1 MDDLSNIVAINQ
13 FVWFVI
19 SLFLKPRKNRFQTSA
34 EYNPKY
40 LELFK
45 INTMRYHQL
54 PSKIFT
60 KNRERFVKFLKPK
73 SLAVF
78 NSNDIYPTSADGS
91 LPFKQ
96 AADIFAL
103 SGIDQEE
110 SILVIFPD
118 AHKPEHR
125 EMLFLK
131 ETSDLIAIWEGAKLS
146 KQQAYEVSGI
156 KNVFWL
162 TEFARVFKEVMSHAE
177 HVYLN
182 TNEHLR
188 ANPDTETREDRFVK
202 RCKADYPLHT
212 YHRAA
217 PIMHYIRSIKST
229 EEVAVMQ
236 TAADI
241 TAKGYD
247 RILKFLKPGVWEYE
261 LEAEFMHEFLR
272 NRSRGFP
279 YTPIIGGGYNACVLH
294 YIENNDQCQ
303 SGDLVLFD
311 VGAEYANYAC
321 DVTRCY
327 PVNGKFTQRQKDVYN
342 AVLRVK
348 RGAEKLLYVG
358 NNMIDYHTGVGELMT
373 KELVDLKLI
382 TVDQVRN
389 QDPNWPAY
397 KKYFMHGT
405 SHYLGID
412 VHDVGL
418 WTGKIEAGMVF
429 TCEPGIYIPEEKL
442 GIRIEDDLVITETGH
457 INLTKAIP
465 IEVEEIEA
473 AMAG

>member
-1 MDDLSNIVAINQ
+1 
-13 FVWFVI
+13 
-19 SLFLKPRKNRFQTSA
+19 
-34 EYNPKY
+34 
-40 LELFK
+40 
-45 INTMRYHQL
+45 MRYQQL
-54 PSKIFT
+54 PKEIFIN
-60 KNRERFVKFLKPK
+60 NRERFVKHLKPR

-78 NSNDIYPTSADGS
+78 NSNDIFPTSGDGT

-96 AADIFAL
+96 SADIFHL

-118 AHKPEHR
+118 AYKAEHR

-131 ETSDLIAIWEGAKLS
+131 ETNDHIAIWEGAKLS
-146 KQQAYEVSGI
+146 KQQAFEVSGI

-162 TEFARVFKEVMSHAE
+162 TDFERIFKEVMSHAE
-177 HVYLN
+177 CAYLN

-188 ANPDTETREDRFVK
+188 ATIEVETREARFVK
-202 RCKADYPLHT
+202 WCKEHYPLHE
-212 YHRAA
+212 YERAA
-217 PIMHYIRSIKST
+217 PIMHQIRAIKN
-229 EEVAVMQ
+229 EHEIAVMQ
-236 TAADI
+236 KAADI
-241 TAKGYD
+241 TTKGYD
-247 RILKFLKPGVWEYE
+247 RILKFMKPGVWEYE
-261 LEAEFMHEFLR
+261 LEAEFMHEFLM
-272 NRSRGFP
+272 NRSRGFA
-279 YTPIIGGGYNACVLH
+279 YTPIIGGGFNACVLH

-303 SGDLVLFD
+303 DGDLVLFD

-321 DVTRCY
+321 DVTRCF
-327 PVNGKFTQRQKDVYN
+327 PVNGKFTERQKEIYN

-358 NNMIDYHTGVGELMT
+358 NNLVDYHKGVGELMT

-382 TVDQVRN
+382 TIDDVKN
-389 QDPNWPAY
+389 EDPNWPAY

-418 WTGKIEAGMVF
+418 WTGKIEEGMVF

-442 GIRIEDDLVITETGH
+442 GIRIEDDLVVTKNGL

-465 IEVEEIEA
+465 IEVEEIEE
-473 AMAG
+473 AMAS